1 MKTRAATGDGD
12 APPPTAKSSEP
23 RPKGTQTNR
32 IAKATHNA
40 TAWAVAGKAAQTTSG
55 NTTKTKPASGDGAA
69 PLPTATSSVRAAKG
83 M

>member
-12 APPPTAKSSEP
+12 APPPTVKSSGP
-23 RPKGTQTNR
+23 RPKGTQTSR

-55 NTTKTKPASGDGAA
+55 NITKTMPASGDGAA
-69 PLPTATSSVRAAKG
+69 LLPTATLLGQAAKD